1 MGVHME
7 RDTES
12 IERVVLQM
20 ADRLARLE
28 ARVAELEQGS
38 PPSVAEE
45 IEVEPLPGG
54 AFGTVG
60 TAVPGPGVSRPDH
73 VSVLALFG
81 RTFLILGGAYLLRA
95 LTHAGTLA
103 AGVGVA
109 LALVYAGAWFVV
121 TDRSSRRDRRLA
133 AQMYGITAALIAFPV
148 IVEAVERFAVLDGLA
163 AVAVLALVTGT
174 GFVVALRNRL
184 EIVMW
189 AVTLGALGVAAWV
202 FLRAESHVP
211 TTGFVI
217 AVGVATAVVARS
229 HGWAGPRWPA
239 AVTADLM
246 VLVLAQVVSRG
257 SEAPAAYADVTPA
270 SAVGLSVAL
279 IGAYLAVV
287 AVSTLIAKGGVS
299 IFDAVQVPVALVVG
313 VGGITAVVR
322 ATALG
327 GSIVGGLCVALGF
340 ACYGVAF
347 VFVDR
352 RLGRNRTFFYYT
364 SLGLLLV
371 LAGVM
376 LPASRGT
383 AAIVWGLV
391 GLVMATVG
399 GRWNRVTLRVH
410 AAVFLCGAA
419 VAAGLPWRVVE
430 SFRDHATTGAWL
442 VSSAGAV
449 LVLLLVGY
457 VILALADRRRDI
469 RWNGRLPRFA
479 VLLPAVAGLGAAAVV
494 VLTRLWPGG
503 PPADTVEAGIRGVVL
518 SVAAIALAAVAR
530 RRSVRELGWL
540 VYPVLVLAGARL
552 LMVDLRLGSPSELV
566 VSFGAFG
573 IALILAPGLLRR
585 AAATPPEPEVT
596 AASSP

>member
-1 MGVHME
+1 ME

-28 ARVAELEQGS
+28 ARVAELERGS
-38 PPSVAEE
+38 SVSAVDET
-45 IEVEPLPGG
+45 EVEPLPGG
-54 AFGTVG
+54 AFGTVRPKGPG
-60 TAVPGPGVSRPDH
+60 TAVPRPDH
-73 VSVLALFG
+73 VSVLALVG

-95 LTHAGTLA
+95 LTHAGTLSA
-103 AGVGVA
+103 PVGVA
-109 LALVYAGAWFVV
+109 LALAYAGVWLVV
-121 TDRSSRRDRRLA
+121 TDRSSRRNLHLA
-133 AQMYGITAALIAFPV
+133 ARMYGVTAALIAFPV
-148 IVEAVERFAVLDGLA
+148 IVEAVESFAVLDGA
-163 AVAVLALVTGT
+163 TAVAVLAVATAA

-184 EIVMW
+184 EIVVW
-189 AVTLGALGVAAWV
+189 AVTSGALGVALWL
-202 FLRAESHVP
+202 FLRAASHVP
-211 TTGFVI
+211 TTGFAI
-217 AVGVATAVVARS
+217 ALGVATAVVARS
-229 HGWAGPRWPA
+229 HGWGGPRWPA
-239 AVTADLM
+239 AVVADLM
-246 VLVLAQVVSRG
+246 VLVVAQVASRG
-257 SEAPAAYADVTPA
+257 PEALAAYADVAPA

-313 VGGITAVVR
+313 VGGTTAVVR

-376 LPASRGT
+376 LPASPGT
-383 AAIVWGLV
+383 AAIVWGVV
-391 GLVMATVG
+391 GLVMAAVG
-399 GRWNRVTLRVH
+399 GRWNRITLRVH

-430 SFRDHATTGAWL
+430 SFRDHGTSGAWL
-442 VSSAGAV
+442 ASSAGAV
-449 LVLLLVGY
+449 LLLLLVGY
-457 VILALADRRRDI
+457 VILALSDRSREI

-479 VLLPAVAGLGAAAVV
+479 VLLPAVAGLGAAAVI
-494 VLTRLWPGG
+494 VLVRLWPGG
-503 PPADTVEAGIRGVVL
+503 PPADTVEAGIRGLVL
-518 SVAAIALAAVAR
+518 SAAAIALAAAAR
-530 RRSVRELGWL
+530 RESVRELGWL
-540 VYPVLVLAGARL
+540 VYPVLVLAGVRL
-552 LMVDLRLGSPSELV
+552 LMVDLRLGSPYELV

-585 AAATPPEPEVT
+585 AAAKLSEEEAATT
-596 AASSP
+596 SASS

>member
-1 MGVHME
+1 M
-7 RDTES
+7 ES

-38 PPSVAEE
+38 SPPAAEAA
-45 IEVEPLPGG
+45 EVEALPGG
-54 AFGTVG
+54 ALGSAGAGVSG
-60 TAVPGPGVSRPDH
+60 TAVSRPDH

-95 LTHAGTLA
+95 LTHSGTLA

-109 LALVYAGAWFVV
+109 LALAYAGAWFVV
-121 TDRSSRRDRRLA
+121 TDRSSRRNRRLA

-148 IVEAVERFAVLDGLA
+148 IVEAVERFAVLDGVA
-163 AVAVLALVTGT
+163 AVAVLVVVTTT
-174 GFVVALRNRL
+174 GFIVALRNRL
-184 EIVMW
+184 EIVVW
-189 AVTLGALGVAAWV
+189 AVTVGALGVAVWV
-202 FLRAESHVP
+202 FLRAASHVP
-211 TTGFVI
+211 ATGFAI
-217 AVGVATAVVARS
+217 ALGVATALVARS
-229 HGWAGPRWPA
+229 HGWGGPRWPA
-239 AVTADLM
+239 AVVADLM
-246 VLVLAQVVSRG
+246 VLVLVQVVSRG
-257 SEAPAAYADVTPA
+257 AEAPAAYADVTPG
-270 SAVGLSVAL
+270 SAVGLSIAL

-299 IFDAVQVPVALVVG
+299 IFDAVQVPVALIVG

-327 GSIVGGLCVALGF
+327 GSIVGVLCVALGF

-376 LPASRGT
+376 LPASRET

-391 GLVMATVG
+391 GLVMASVG
-399 GRWNRVTLRVH
+399 GRWKRITLRVH

-419 VAAGLPWRVVE
+419 VAAGLPWRVAE
-430 SFRDHATTGAWL
+430 SFRDHAAAGAWL
-442 VSSAGAV
+442 ASPSGAV
-449 LVLLLVGY
+449 LLLLLVGY
-457 VILALADRRRDI
+457 VILALSDRGRDV

-479 VLLPAVAGLGAAAVV
+479 VLLPAVAGLGAAVVV
-494 VLTRLWPGG
+494 VLSRLWPGG
-503 PPADTVEAGIRGVVL
+503 PPAETVEAGIRGFVL
-518 SVAAIALAAVAR
+518 AAAAIALAAVAR
-530 RRSVRELGWL
+530 RQSLRELGWL
-540 VYPVLVLAGARL
+540 VYPVLLLAGVRL

-566 VSFGAFG
+566 VSFGTFG

-585 AAATPPEPEVT
+585 AGAKLSEPEAT
-596 AASSP
+596 TASSQ